1 MQNFYKLVIVFC
13 WLFVANDVAFARKIA
28 APTIEVYAP
37 AVAAAHPLA
46 ARAGYDILQQGGNAF
61 DAAVAVSAALAVV
74 EPYASGIG
82 GGGFWLIHRASD
94 HFETMVDARET
105 APAKVTP
112 AMYLDSDGKPL
123 PNVSLEGGLA
133 AAIPGLPAGLVYM
146 AQRYGKLPLKKSL
159 APAIRYAREGFRV
172 DERYRQMA
180 ELRLAMLQT
189 SPASGAMFLDG
200 GAVPD
205 EKFSLRQPELAN
217 TLEVLAKSGNT
228 GFYRGSIAQALVNGI
243 NAAGGVWQL
252 SDLATYRVRER
263 KPVKFTFQNA
273 TITSAALP
281 SSGGLTLAQAL
292 NILEYT
298 PYKNVDPKVRTHYI
312 VEALRRAYQ
321 DRARYLG
328 DPDFTTP
335 PVEQLL
341 DKNYA
346 ARRALSIDPNE
357 ATPSSGMADAP
368 VKKSEGSNTTH
379 FSVVDR
385 LGNRVAA
392 TLSINTPFGSGVLV
406 GKTGVLLNN
415 EMDDFVLSP
424 GVPNAYG
431 LVGSEANAIRPG
443 KRPLSSMSPTFVED
457 ERGVMILGTPGGS
470 RIISMVLIGILE
482 YLGQTE
488 LDARAIVNAPRFHHQ
503 YLPDRIEFEPS
514 GFEPELLAQMS
525 SLGHKVDIAKRRWGN
540 MQVVIVDKKTRKTQ
554 VGNDPRGIGG
564 LAWF

>member
-1 MQNFYKLVIVFC
+1 MHKFNRLAFIFI
-13 WLFVANDVAFARKIA
+13 WLFLPTDGAFARKAA
-28 APTIEVYAP
+28 APPVEVIAP

-46 ARAGYDILQQGGNAF
+46 ARAGYEIMEQGGNAF

-74 EPYASGIG
+74 EPYASGMG
-82 GGGFWLIHRASD
+82 GGGFWLLHRARD

-105 APAKVTP
+105 SPAKVTP
-112 AMYLDSDGKPL
+112 AMYLGADGKPL
-123 PNVSLEGGLA
+123 ASASLDGGLA
-133 AAIPGLPAGLVYM
+133 AAIPGLPAGLVHM

-180 ELRLAMLQT
+180 EVRLAMLQT

-200 GAVPD
+200 GAVPG
-205 EKFSLRQPELAN
+205 EKFLLRQPDLGN
-217 TLEVLAKSGNT
+217 TLQTLAKSGAP
-228 GFYRGSIAQALVNGI
+228 GFYRGTIAQALVNGV
-243 NAAGGVWQL
+243 NAAGGVWQT
-252 SDLATYRVRER
+252 SDLASYRVKER
-263 KPVKFTFQNA
+263 VPVKFTFQNA

-281 SSGGLTLAQAL
+281 SSGGLTLAQSL

-298 PYKNVDPKVRTHYI
+298 PYKNGDPKVRTHYI
-312 VEALRRAYQ
+312 VEAMRRAYH

-328 DPDFTTP
+328 DPDFTVL

-357 ATPSSGMADAP
+357 ATPSASMADAP
-368 VKKSEGSNTTH
+368 VKKSEGTNTTH
-379 FSVVDR
+379 FSVIDGA
-385 LGNRVAA
+385 GNRVAG
-392 TLSINTPFGSGVLV
+392 TLTINTPFGSGVLA

-415 EMDDFVLSP
+415 EMDDFVISP

-431 LVGSEANAIRPG
+431 LVGSEANAIKPG

-457 ERGVMILGTPGGS
+457 DRGVMILGTPGGS

-482 YLGQTE
+482 YLGQSE
-488 LDARAIVNAPRFHHQ
+488 LDAHGIVNAPRFHHQ
-503 YLPDRIEFEPS
+503 YLPDRIEFEPD
-514 GFEPELLAQMS
+514 GFEPELLAQLS
-525 SLGHKVDIAKRRWGN
+525 SLGHKVDIGKRRWGN
-540 MQVVIVDKKTRKTQ
+540 MQVVIFNKKTRQTQ

-564 LAWF
+564 LAWY